1 MSESDFQKTLDMYKT
16 NLVQYKVS
24 GNAAFK
30 VAADTAKTWLDE
42 YISDLESSVDKN
54 GQDIKSFVE
63 SRAKSDQE
71 IAKLKKDM
79 ATIRKEGP
87 ELQMIYETE
96 REAQKEEPI
105 DYTMYY
111 TKGAVLAGI
120 AGLVVVASMF

>member
-54 GQDIKSFVE
+54 GQDIKDFVE

-87 ELQMIYETE
+87 ELQMVYETE

>member
-24 GNAAFK
+24 GNTAFK
-30 VAADTAKTWLDE
+30 TAADTAKKWLDD
-42 YISDLESSVDKN
+42 YMADLESSVNKN
-54 GQDIKSFVE
+54 GQDIKDFVE

-79 ATIRKEGP
+79 ASIRKEGP

-96 REAQKEEPI
+96 REAQKEEPV
-105 DYTMYY
+105 DYTIYY

>member
-24 GNAAFK
+24 GNASFK
-30 VAADTAKTWLDE
+30 VASNNAKKWLDE
-42 YISDLESSVDKN
+42 YISNLESSVDKN
-54 GQDIKSFVE
+54 GKDIQNFVE
-63 SRAKSDQE
+63 SRAKSDKE

-79 ATIRKEGP
+79 ASIRKEGP
-87 ELQMIYETE
+87 ELQMMYETE

-105 DYTMYY
+105 DYTLYY

-120 AGLVVVASMF
+120 TGLVLVASMF

>member
-54 GQDIKSFVE
+54 GQDIKDFVE